1 MLNGKAFRT
10 ERQIIEF
17 LAVIEDCLKST
28 TFAADRTVFQ
38 QDISVVASWLTAI
51 HRGTEVNKVIDQIL
65 DPQTDKY
72 FGDYWRQGEW
82 GEKELSALTSL
93 QVALRIYREAHD

>member
-1 MLNGKAFRT
+1 MKNENRAI

-28 TFAADRTVFQ
+28 TFAADRAVFQ
-38 QDISVVASWLTAI
+38 QDIPVVASWLTAM

-72 FGDYWRQGEW
+72 FGDYWRQGDW
-82 GEKELSALTSL
+82 GEKEMSALKDL
-93 QVALRIYREAHD
+93 QTALQNYRHAND